1 MEPFVK
7 FLFLIISV
15 FFLSLSSLSA
25 WTKEPK
31 EWTLKARQS
40 FYGYSVEGE
49 RARAQVM
56 GVGLDLLGRRQIS
69 SQFSFHFDAGVRLEN
84 GSHKSLDIAEFAPNQ
99 QVLLH
104 EGTIRFT
111 PLNWL
116 KITAGGI
123 NQGHFES
130 PLLID
135 SVVFVGVS
143 EELRFEFGDY
153 AIYFSAQQLIPNNR
167 NLSTRLDSVD
177 EGTPRFLSETLGVD
191 LGGDLISLKLAASL
205 FSFQQLSNSV
215 AHQSR
220 FIGNSVRGLGP
231 DSAQFDYGFI
241 GQNFRAELRA
251 YLSEQFSMEVSGH
264 TVFNRKAP
272 DDRNQAHWIKG
283 GFTINQWSFFTEWF
297 RAESDATVAF
307 YNQKFLG
314 HLNRKGFGVGTHL
327 IRDWGEIELRATRTD
342 PLTSFIFQSRSD
354 AISLSYQKA
363 MDLF

>member
-1 MEPFVK
+1 MK
-7 FLFLIISV
+7 FLILTISV
-15 FFLSLSSLSA
+15 CLLSFSVIA
-25 WTKEPK
+25 KEKTKE
-31 EWTLKARQS
+31 WSLNGRQS

-69 SQFSFHFDAGVRLEN
+69 PSFSFQFDAGVRLEN
-84 GSHKSLDIAEFAPNQ
+84 GSHKSLDIAEFSPNQ

-104 EGTIRFT
+104 EGTLHFT
-111 PLNWL
+111 PINWL
-116 KITAGGI
+116 KIKAGGI
-123 NQGHFES
+123 NQRHFAS

-143 EELRFEFGDY
+143 EEVRFEFGDY
-153 AIYFSAQQLIPNNR
+153 AVYINAQQLIPNNR

-177 EGTPRFLSETLGVD
+177 EGTPRFLSETLGLD
-191 LGGDLISLKLAASL
+191 LGGDLVSLKLAASL
-205 FSFQQLSNSV
+205 FSFQKLSSSV

-241 GQNFRAELRA
+241 GRNLRAELVA
-251 YLSEQFSMEVSGH
+251 YLTENFSLHLEGH
-264 TVFNRKAP
+264 TLFNRKAP
-272 DDRNQAHWIKG
+272 DDRNQAHWVKG
-283 GFTINQWSFFTEWF
+283 GFTFNQWAFFGEWF

-314 HLNRKGFGVGTHL
+314 HLNRKGFAFGSHL
-327 IRDWGEIELRATRTD
+327 VRDWGEIELRAIRAEA
-342 PLTSFIFQSRSD
+342 LTPFIFQSRSD
-354 AISLSYQKA
+354 ALILSYQKA